1 MIHGAVARAR
11 PDRQTP
17 SRHTTVL
24 LGISIAAAAA
34 GGLLAG
40 SLASANRTFALPA
53 VLVLALP
60 FVAWRRLTLAVIG
73 LAFMALVVE
82 QYRIGVPGGDLTDH
96 VPLFTSLSDG
106 FSLSGVYINPMEIL
120 LAIVLLVL
128 LVRAGQR
135 RALLPRTP
143 VALSLVALLGL
154 VVAGAVHGVGTGGDY
169 KMALWEIRPFIYVAV
184 MYLLAAQ
191 LPASVNTVTALLW
204 AFVAA
209 VAIKSVQGLYL
220 VLTAILGGH
229 QLGDYLLSHEDS
241 VFFVLFLV
249 LVVALW
255 VFRYPGALRRVST
268 ALLPVVLIVDLA
280 NNRRTS
286 WLQLGACFI
295 VLLLLVCIRLPDRR
309 RLAVGLLAGVTA
321 AMAIYLP
328 LYWDRTGLLG
338 QPARA
343 IQSTF
348 APNSRDA
355 SSDLYRQAENANLQ
369 INLMRSPLF
378 GVGYGIPIDY
388 VVPIVDL
395 SRTDPF
401 IKFIPHNN
409 LLYIWMRLG
418 AIGAL
423 AFWSFIGLVIL
434 SACRLLR
441 APDLRLALYGSLVIC
456 AVINYLIMGYL
467 DLGLFWFRVA
477 IFMGC
482 LFGVLEVAR
491 RAQQAEERR
500 LLVAVRESSGRLA
513 PLPIEAKAAVGTGV
527 ALAVATPEPSL
538 RRMGLSADRNW
549 WWNGDRWV
557 RAVTEDGLWRW
568 DGRRWQPM
576 ADFVDKSPS
585 DVVAALSRLA
595 EDRYARAGAI
605 LAAPGADWQPEA
617 DRSQVM
623 AQANRITARLQRI
636 ESTLRGLN
644 GTGRNHSTPPTP
656 ETARRSLEWEGG
668 ILGAKLR
675 PLLIEVARAA
685 PQPTIKQ
692 ADDEL
697 EVARALEERAASIG
711 AALAEAAEAERARR
725 DAVTAAQADLA
736 AAQQAR
742 QAAIEHAR
750 KALQFARSVPRL
762 GPKEVRARRLL
773 AMLGSDHD
781 EYQTE
786 FGGLRLRSAYLATPV
801 TQLPLAGLRAHAGIA
816 QELWVEHRQAL
827 ADLVL
832 LESPESLSFFASLI
846 DKGDGLFIL
855 LVGSTGA
862 ALWASPPGQEE
873 AARRFAGLVDQR
885 AAAAE
890 LQSQRRD
897 AERRAAEQELEAV
910 AGRRAS
916 IDAAE
921 AKLRESEV
929 DPGLL
934 AAIDAARL
942 RLEGA
947 DADAVRLLR
956 ARRRIQEVM
965 DLTLLAPEPI
975 SAPSG

>member
-1 MIHGAVARAR
+1 
-11 PDRQTP
+11 
-17 SRHTTVL
+17 
-24 LGISIAAAAA
+24 
-34 GGLLAG
+34 
-40 SLASANRTFALPA
+40 
-53 VLVLALP
+53 
-60 FVAWRRLTLAVIG
+60 
-73 LAFMALVVE
+73 
-82 QYRIGVPGGDLTDH
+82 
-96 VPLFTSLSDG
+96 
-106 FSLSGVYINPMEIL
+106 
-120 LAIVLLVL
+120 
-128 LVRAGQR
+128 
-135 RALLPRTP
+135 
-143 VALSLVALLGL
+143 
-154 VVAGAVHGVGTGGDY
+154 
-169 KMALWEIRPFIYVAV
+169 
-184 MYLLAAQ
+184 
-191 LPASVNTVTALLW
+191 VNTVTALLW

-209 VAIKSVQGLYL
+209 VAIKSFQGLYL

-255 VFRYPGALRRVST
+255 LFRYPGALRRVST
-268 ALLPVVLIVDLA
+268 ALLPVVLVVDLA

-295 VLLLLVCIRLPDRR
+295 VLLTLVCIRLPYRR
-309 RLAVGLLAGVTA
+309 RLAVAVLAGVTV

-388 VVPIVDL
+388 IVPIVDL

-409 LLYIWMRLG
+409 LLYIWLRLG

-423 AFWSFIGLVIL
+423 AFWSFIGLVVV

-441 APDLRLALYGSLVIC
+441 AADLRLALYGSLVIC

-491 RAQQAEERR
+491 RAQQAAEQ
-500 LLVAVRESSGRLA
+500 LPLVVAAPQSSDRPAL
-513 PLPIEAKAAVGTGV
+513 LPIGAKGLVQTAA
-527 ALAVATPEPSL
+527 ALAVDAPNHGL
-538 RRMGLSADRNW
+538 RRRELSGDRNW

-568 DGRRWQPM
+568 DGVGWQAM
-576 ADFVDKSPS
+576 ADVLNKPAAD
-585 DVVAALSRLA
+585 VAAGLSRLA
-595 EDRYARAGAI
+595 EDRYAKAGAI
-605 LAAPGADWQPEA
+605 LVETGADWQPEA
-617 DRSQVM
+617 DLKQVV
-623 AQANRITARLQRI
+623 AQAQRVSARLQRI
-636 ESTLRGLN
+636 DGMLGVNGRG
-644 GTGRNHSTPPTP
+644 GDHSSARTP
-656 ETARRSLEWEGG
+656 ESARRGLEWEGN
-668 ILGAKLR
+668 ILRAKLR
-675 PLLIEVARAA
+675 PLLIQVASAA
-685 PQPTIKQ
+685 PQPTIKL

-697 EVARALEERAASIG
+697 EVARALEERAASLRAG
-711 AALAEAAEAERARR
+711 LAEAAEAERARR
-725 DAVTAAQADLA
+725 DAVAAAQADLV

-742 QAAIEHAR
+742 DAAIEQAR
-750 KALQFARSVPRL
+750 GALQAARSVPRL
-762 GPKEVRARRLL
+762 RPTEVRARRLR
-773 AMLGSDHD
+773 AMLGSDQVGYHAELD
-781 EYQTE
+781 
-786 FGGLRLRSAYLATPV
+786 GLRLHSVHLETPV
-801 TQLPLAGLRAHAGIA
+801 TQLPLAGLRAYAGTA
-816 QELWVEHRQAL
+816 QELWVEHRQML

-832 LESPESLSFFASLI
+832 LEGPEALRFLTSVI
-846 DKGDGLFIL
+846 DKGDSLFIL

-862 ALWASPPGQEE
+862 ALWASLPGGEE
-873 AARRFAGLVDQR
+873 AARRFAALVDQR
-885 AAAAE
+885 AVAVE
-890 LQSQRRD
+890 WESRRRD
-897 AERRAAEQELEAV
+897 AERRTAEQELEAV

-916 IDAAE
+916 IEAAA
-921 AKLRESEV
+921 AKLRESES
-929 DPGLL
+929 DPELL

-947 DADAVRLLR
+947 EADAVRLLR

-965 DLTLLAPEPI
+965 DLTVLAPEPI
-975 SAPSG
+975 SAPNG